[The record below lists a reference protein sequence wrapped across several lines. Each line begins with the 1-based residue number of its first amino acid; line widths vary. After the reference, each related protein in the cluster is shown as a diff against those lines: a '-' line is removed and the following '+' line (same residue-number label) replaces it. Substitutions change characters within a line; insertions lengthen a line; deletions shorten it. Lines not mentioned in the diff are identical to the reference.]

1 MSQSWPYYV
10 IGIVGL
16 TVTVFATRSSFFM
29 LPARYQLPPWLES
42 LMRFA
47 PACALVAV
55 IAPGIL
61 VPGGHVDVGWGNH
74 QLLAAVASAGVF
86 LRWRNMLA
94 TITVGLLVFTALRLW
109 A

>member
-1 MSQSWPYYV
+1 MLTST
-10 IGIVGL
+10 VGAL
-16 TVTVFATRSSFFM
+16 
-29 LPARYQLPPWLES
+29 ARWVRPFS
-42 LMRFA
+42 
-47 PACALVAV
+47 LVAV